1 MPMQFTGKSFRN
13 FAGLVLAI
21 LALTIVSQ
29 AQEVASQNNSTIK
42 IKNFG
47 QMDER
52 FYRGAQPGEEDY
64 KDLAALGIKTV
75 IDLQAEPKAYE
86 KSMVESLGMKYIN
99 IPMAD
104 KKYPTEDAARTF
116 LKIASDPST
125 GKFFVHCAGGR
136 HRTGA
141 MGAVYRYQLYDWN
154 FDQVYAEMKRMVP
167 GFNLAIEPVAMFDQ
181 AYFDSLPIE
190 ARELGCD
197 PDFNAWTRLPNER
210 PVTDQPFRCAGG
222 HVHIG
227 WLPEEE
233 FADPM
238 DPNHFDDCCD
248 VAKQMDYY
256 LGMWSLTWDKDQTR
270 RSLYGKAGSFRPKPY
285 GCEYRSLSNLWL
297 QTEDLQGWVFDAA
310 TKGMN
315 DLNNG
320 RRAFDEQGSTAQ
332 HAIDDAHY
340 NWHREWRDLTGLTMP
355 PGGYWGKKAA

>member
-1 MPMQFTGKSFRN
+1 MKLLIGADPEVFVKNGAGEFRS
-13 FAGLVLAI
+13 AWGMI
-21 LALTIVSQ
+21 
-29 AQEVASQNNSTIK
+29 
-42 IKNFG
+42 
-47 QMDER
+47 
-52 FYRGAQPGEEDY
+52 PGT
-64 KDLAALGIKTV
+64 KK
-75 IDLQAEPKAYE
+75 EPFKVP
-86 KSMVESLGMKYIN
+86 K
-99 IPMAD
+99 
-104 KKYPTEDAARTF
+104 
-116 LKIASDPST
+116 
-125 GKFFVHCAGGR
+125 
-136 HRTGA
+136 
-141 MGAVYRYQLYDWN
+141 GAVQVDGNALEFNIDPAPDKAAFIGNIRE
-154 FDQVYAEMKRMVP
+154 VYAEMKRMVP